1 MDKHNTFIEKM
12 NKECTDK
19 KQKYQ
24 SVYIKNN

>member
-19 KQKYQ
+19 KQKY
-24 SVYIKNN
+24 